1 MKKKSIFR
9 LFMSFVLMLI
19 CSLVGA
25 GNYVMA
31 AAGDAEAGTGGENGT
46 GVGAADG
53 AGDRTE
59 VGTTGTATYTEGQHF
74 ADPDWYT
81 KFIDSEITKVQP
93 TSTPLHQLV
102 SYAKKKSGKSLIV
115 KYYSWGYRPYKTTVG
130 AGMQA
135 FQGDRVVLPVADAGI
150 FTVDDTILVLG
161 VHGYTPDGL
170 TLTPNQDL
178 ELSVC
183 EIEKTTGMPV
193 VYAVN
198 GQDTETFGNI
208 GVPTLP
214 AGTKLLRMAKAAGE
228 LDAQTGK
235 YYSKP
240 KAQTNNVQKFMCQVE
255 ASHIEKIH
263 EHELSNFTWSD
274 VEEEAIMDMKRTME
288 FTYMWGVKGEHVH
301 EGKQGTVWFTQG
313 IWSMAGKEIQ
323 VGNYVN
329 GKDLITEDDLVDV
342 LKDMF
347 VGTNLGGK
355 QKVLLCGSDFLA
367 ALSKI
372 KSDRLVYR
380 ETVDKFGLK
389 FKSFDSEFGELLAV
403 HAEFMNAAEK
413 SKWAFAMDPDYLRK
427 YTFRPW
433 GRNVIDKNAIGV
445 SETEAAIIREMSC
458 VYLTYA
464 AAHARLFLASAI
476 GDAHPTVNEEVNK
489 QSQQKVVRP
498 TNDVATV
505 GETEPTEPDGPV
517 VDEDNV

>member
-9 LFMSFVLMLI
+9 LFMSFVLMTI

-31 AAGDAEAGTGGENGT
+31 AAGDAEAGTGGAEGT

-59 VGTTGTATYTEGQHF
+59 TGTTGVATVTEGQHF

-81 KFIDSEITKVQP
+81 KFIDNEITKVQP

-102 SYAKKKSGKSLIV
+102 SYAKKKSGKSLVV

-130 AGMQA
+130 AGMGS
-135 FQGDRVVLPVADAGI
+135 FSGDRIVLPVTDAGI

-161 VHGYTPDGL
+161 TPGYAADGSTTTPY
-170 TLTPNQDL
+170 QDL

-183 EIEKTTGMPV
+183 EIEKTSGMPV

-198 GQDTETFGNI
+198 GQETESFGNI
-208 GVPTLP
+208 GVPTLSS
-214 AGTKLLRMAKAAGE
+214 GTKLLRMAKAAGE

-255 ASHIEKIH
+255 ASHIEKISQT
-263 EHELSNFTWSD
+263 ELSNFTWSD

-288 FTYMWGVKGEHVH
+288 FTYMWGAKGEHVH

-313 IWSMAGKEIQ
+313 IWNMAGKEIQ
-323 VGNYVN
+323 VGTTNDS
-329 GKDLITEDDLVDV
+329 GKDVITEDDLVDV

-380 ETVDKFGLK
+380 ETVDKYGLK

-464 AAHARLFLASAI
+464 AAHARLFLASAT
-476 GDAHPTVNEEVNK
+476 GTPTDNDAVNK
-489 QSQQKVVRP
+489 AGAQKVVRP
-498 TNDVATV
+498 TAA
-505 GETEPTEPDGPV
+505 
-517 VDEDNV
+517 

>member
-9 LFMSFVLMLI
+9 LFMSFVLMAI
-19 CSLVGA
+19 CTLVGA

-31 AAGDAEAGTGGENGT
+31 AAGDAEAGTGGAEGT

-59 VGTTGTATYTEGQHF
+59 TGTTGVATVTEGQHF

-81 KFIDSEITKVQP
+81 KFIDNEITKVQP

-102 SYAKKKSGKSLIV
+102 SYAKKKSGKSLVV

-130 AGMQA
+130 SGMQA
-135 FQGDRVVLPVADAGI
+135 FTGDRVVLPVTDAGI

-161 VHGYTPDGL
+161 KPGYAADGTTTTPY
-170 TLTPNQDL
+170 QDL

-183 EIEKTTGMPV
+183 EIEKTSGMPV

-198 GQDTETFGNI
+198 GQETESFGNI
-208 GVPTLP
+208 AVPTLT

-255 ASHIEKIH
+255 ASHIEKISQT
-263 EHELSNFTWSD
+263 ELNNFTWSD

-288 FTYMWGVKGEHVH
+288 FTYMWGAKGEHVH

-313 IWSMAGKEIQ
+313 IWNMAGKEIQ
-323 VGNYVN
+323 VGNVKE
-329 GKDLITEDDLVDV
+329 GKDVITEDDLVDV

-380 ETVDKFGLK
+380 ETVDKYGLK

-464 AAHARLFLASAI
+464 AAHARLFLASAASSATPTDN
-476 GDAHPTVNEEVNK
+476 DAVNK
-489 QSQQKVVRP
+489 AGAQKVVRP
-498 TNDVATV
+498 TAAA
-505 GETEPTEPDGPV
+505 
-517 VDEDNV
+517 

>member
-1 MKKKSIFR
+1 MKKKSIFH
-9 LFMSFVLMLI
+9 LFVGVMLTVLMSFFG
-19 CSLVGA
+19 S

-31 AAGDAEAGTGGENGT
+31 AAGDAEAGTGGAEGT

-59 VGTTGTATYTEGQHF
+59 TGTTGVATVTEGQHF

-102 SYAKKKSGKSLIV
+102 SYAKKKSGKSLYV
-115 KYYSWGYRPYKTTVG
+115 KYYSWGYRPYKTTV
-130 AGMQA
+130 ASGMQA
-135 FQGDRVVLPVADAGI
+135 FSGDRVVLPVSDAGI
-150 FTVDDTILVLG
+150 FTVDDTILVLNTP
-161 VHGYTPDGL
+161 GYNSEGTQQTPGI
-170 TLTPNQDL
+170 DL

-183 EIEKTTGMPV
+183 EIEKTSGMPV

-198 GQDTETFGNI
+198 GQDTENFGNI
-208 GVPTLP
+208 GVPTLS

-240 KAQTNNVQKFMCQVE
+240 KAQINNVQKFMCQVE

-263 EHELSNFTWSD
+263 QHELSNFTWSD

-313 IWSMAGKEIQ
+313 IWNMAGKEIQ
-323 VGNYVN
+323 VGNVVN
-329 GKDLITEDDLVDV
+329 GKDVITEDDLVDV

-380 ETVDKFGLK
+380 ETVDKYGLK

-464 AAHARLFLASAI
+464 AAHARLFLASAVST
-476 GDAHPTVNEEVNK
+476 AHPTNTDEVNK
-489 QSQQKVVRP
+489 QGQQKVVRP
-498 TNDVATV
+498 TAAA
-505 GETEPTEPDGPV
+505 
-517 VDEDNV
+517 

>member
-9 LFMSFVLMLI
+9 LFVTLMVTMLVSFFG
-19 CSLVGA
+19 S

-53 AGDRTE
+53 AGDRNE
-59 VGTTGTATYTEGQHF
+59 VGTTGTATYTEGKDF

-102 SYAKKKSGKSLIV
+102 SYAKKKSGKSLYV
-115 KYYSWGYRPYKTTVG
+115 KYYSWGYRPYKTTV
-130 AGMQA
+130 ASGMQS
-135 FQGDRVVLPVADAGI
+135 FSGDRVVLPVSDAGI
-150 FTVDDTILVLG
+150 FTVDDTILVLNTPGYNSEGTQQTPG
-161 VHGYTPDGL
+161 V
-170 TLTPNQDL
+170 DL

-183 EIEKTTGMPV
+183 EIEKTSGMPV

-198 GQDTETFGNI
+198 GQDTENFGNI
-208 GVPTLP
+208 GVPTLA

-240 KAQTNNVQKFMCQVE
+240 KAQINNVQKFMCQVE

-263 EHELSNFTWSD
+263 QHELSNFTWSD

-313 IWSMAGKEIQ
+313 IWNMAGKEIQ
-323 VGNYVN
+323 VGNVVN
-329 GKDLITEDDLVDV
+329 GKDVITEDDLVDV

-380 ETVDKFGLK
+380 ETVDKYGLK

-464 AAHARLFLASAI
+464 AAHARLFLASAVST
-476 GDAHPTVNEEVNK
+476 AHPTNNDEVNK
-489 QSQQKVVRP
+489 QGQQKVVRP
-498 TNDVATV
+498 TAA
-505 GETEPTEPDGPV
+505 
-517 VDEDNV
+517 